1 MPTALMEEFDLDV
14 RELVA
19 EPEVDNGDNDPKA
32 ETTSVITFI
41 CH

>member
-1 MPTALMEEFDLDV
+1 MPTALMEEFDLDL
-14 RELVA
+14 RETVA
-19 EPEVDNGDNDPKA
+19 EEEADNGDNDPKA